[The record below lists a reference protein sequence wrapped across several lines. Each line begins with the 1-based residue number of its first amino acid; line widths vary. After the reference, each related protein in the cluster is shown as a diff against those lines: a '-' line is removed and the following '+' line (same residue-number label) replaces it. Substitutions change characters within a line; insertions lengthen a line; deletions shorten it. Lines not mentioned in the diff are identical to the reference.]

1 MDGRAAS
8 RARYVS
14 ACAPVA
20 RYDDDDDDDDDDES
34 SSKGKGSSSYSR

>member
-14 ACAPVA
+14 ACALVA
-20 RYDDDDDDDDDDES
+20 RYDDDDDDDDES

>member
-14 ACAPVA
+14 ACALVA
-20 RYDDDDDDDDDDES
+20 RYDDDDDDDDDES